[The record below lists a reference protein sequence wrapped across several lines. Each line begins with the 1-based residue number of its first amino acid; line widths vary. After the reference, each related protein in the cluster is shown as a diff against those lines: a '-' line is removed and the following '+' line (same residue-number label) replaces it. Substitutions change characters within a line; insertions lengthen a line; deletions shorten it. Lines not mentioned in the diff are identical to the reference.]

1 MTLNISGSQSKPARA
16 KAAQTTAR
24 PLVGQVVDELTSW
37 NPREFITAFQRWHAG
52 SVSLVHLNV
61 LTLLEASGPMPMGRL
76 AEQLDISVAS
86 ITGVIDRMEA
96 KGLVERR
103 RDSEDRRVVLVH
115 PGKGGRKLFD
125 DMGKR
130 RRLGLAALLSRL
142 SDEQLQGLLEGHRA
156 LRAARMELAR
166 TAGAGGVDALR
177 AWAKATKAAK
187 TAKAAKR

>member
-1 MTLNISGSQSKPARA
+1 MTLNISDQQSKPGSAKVPKA
-16 KAAQTTAR
+16 KAQ
-24 PLVGQVVDELTSW
+24 PLVDQVVDELTSW

-96 KGLVERR
+96 KGLVARR
-103 RDSEDRRVVLVH
+103 RDSEDRRVILVH

-130 RRLGLAALLSRL
+130 RRLGLAALLSKL

-156 LRAARMELAR
+156 LRAARTEFAR
-166 TAGAGGVDALR
+166 TAGAGKVEALR
-177 AWAKATKAAK
+177 SW
-187 TAKAAKR
+187 AKAAKAAKPSKAAKR

>member
-1 MTLNISGSQSKPARA
+1 VTLNISGTKTNPARA
-16 KAAQTTAR
+16 KRSVAKGDAR

-61 LTLLEASGPMPMGRL
+61 LALLEASGPMPMGRL

-96 KGLVERR
+96 RGLVERR
-103 RDSEDRRVVLVH
+103 RNNEDRRVILVH

-125 DMGKR
+125 DIGKR
-130 RRLGLAALLSRL
+130 RRLGLATLLSKL

-156 LRAARMELAR
+156 LRAARADVAR
-166 TAGAGGVDALR
+166 T
-177 AWAKATKAAK
+177 
-187 TAKAAKR
+187 KR

>member
-1 MTLNISGSQSKPARA
+1 VTLNISGTQSNPATAKRA
-16 KAAQTTAR
+16 ARSTPR
-24 PLVGQVVDELTSW
+24 PLVGQVVDELAMW
-37 NPREFITAFQRWHAG
+37 NPREFIAALQRWHQG

-61 LTLLEASGPMPMGRL
+61 LTLLEATGPMPMGRL

-130 RRLGLAALLSRL
+130 RRLGLAALLSKL
-142 SDEQLQGLLEGHRA
+142 SDKQLQGLLEGHRA
-156 LRAARMELAR
+156 LRAARAEFAR
-166 TAGAGGVDALR
+166 TAGAGNVDALR
-177 AWAKATKAAK
+177 SW
-187 TAKAAKR
+187 AKAAKAAKAKR